1 MEMTK
6 IDLKY
11 IVLIPLFLIGG
22 SSFAGVD
29 VEPEDT
35 TADFTAESIAI
46 RNISPSYRI
55 SEKPLIIDTVIPIPD
70 ISYPLLSR
78 NMRTEI
84 SIAQIDP
91 SKIKIVEKLPK
102 LYPGYVRVGLGNY
115 ISPLG
120 EVYYNS
126 MRNRSMSW
134 GVHLN
139 HNSSF
144 GDIKGYAPST
154 FDNTS
159 GKLFGEFFT
168 RQFRIESEIDYL
180 NNGYHFYGIQD
191 TTENQDL
198 ISKDSLRNRVQGI
211 GYNVRFSNFARK
223 DSATLLYTVK
233 TNYDHFHEF
242 DPNDRNLNAKSSN
255 FGIGTELSYQ
265 LKNNIYA
272 AELDVKYNKYKFANE
287 NADVLIDDWHD
298 DNNTIIH
305 LKPTITSYGD
315 KWKVLVGV
323 DLNFDIVDKA
333 SFIAIPQ
340 LEGKYSLFKDMFIP
354 YAGIGG
360 GLTQNT
366 FRSLNRTNPFIVSEL
381 ELQNTKELKFYGG
394 IKGTLSKKL
403 SFDVQVHSSTFT
415 NMALFVNDTVWSDMY
430 KFDVVYDKVTALGV
444 QASVSYQAAE
454 KLKVDLIGK
463 YNSYAT
469 QMETHAWNLPA
480 VDIKLRGSYNMFDK
494 IYIKSDLTLL
504 GGRKSPEGLF
514 STDIGDEKY
523 ELGFVADANLQGE
536 YRYNKRISVFVQFN
550 NLAAQ
555 KYFRW
560 NRYRVQGFQVLGGA
574 TFAF

>member
-11 IVLIPLFLIGG
+11 IILGPLFLLAGI
-22 SSFAGVD
+22 SFGQIDYEAISK
-29 VEPEDT
+29 
-35 TADFTAESIAI
+35 AE
-46 RNISPSYRI
+46 RPISPSYRI
-55 SEKPLIIDTVIPIPD
+55 SEKPAIIDTVIPIPN

-84 SIAQIDP
+84 SIDQIDP
-91 SKIKIVEKLPK
+91 AKIKIVEKLDK
-102 LYPGYVRVGLGNY
+102 LYPGYLRLGLGNY

-120 EVYYNS
+120 EFYYNS
-126 MRNRSMSW
+126 LRNRRMSY

-144 GDIKGYAPST
+144 GNIKGYAPSI
-154 FDNTS
+154 FDNS
-159 GKLFGEFFT
+159 SAKLFGEFFT
-168 RQFRIESEIDYL
+168 KEFRIESEINYL

-198 ISKDSLRNRVQGI
+198 ISKDSLRTRVQGI

-223 DSATLLYTVK
+223 DSATLLYIVK
-233 TNYDHFHEF
+233 TDFDHFHEF
-242 DPNDRNLNAKSSN
+242 DPLERNMNAKNSN
-255 FGIGTELSYQ
+255 FGIGTEMAYQ

-272 AELDVKYNKYKFANE
+272 GELDIRYNKYKFAND
-287 NADVLIDDWHD
+287 NPNVLISDWHD
-298 DNNTIIH
+298 DDNTIVH
-305 LKPTITSYGD
+305 LKPSITSYGK

-323 DLNFDIVDKA
+323 DLNFDFNPEPTFVA
-333 SFIAIPQ
+333 VPL
-340 LEGKYSLFKDMFIP
+340 LEGRYSLFKDMLIP

-366 FRSLNRTNPFIVSEL
+366 FRSLNRTNEFIVSEL
-381 ELQNTKELKFYGG
+381 DLKNTKELKFYGG

-403 SFDVQVHSSTFT
+403 SFNLQVHSTTFA
-415 NMALFVNDTVWSDMY
+415 NMALFVNDTVWSDLY

-444 QASVSYQAAE
+444 NASVSYQAAE
-454 KLKVDLIGK
+454 KLKVDAIVA
-463 YNSYAT
+463 YNNYTT
-469 QMETHAWNLPA
+469 QVETHAWNLPEI
-480 VDIKLRGSYNMFDK
+480 DIKLRGSYNLYDK
-494 IYIKSDLTLL
+494 IYVKSDLTLL

-514 STDIGDEKY
+514 STEVSDE
-523 ELGFVADANLQGE
+523 EFDLGFVADANLSAE
-536 YRYNKRISVFVQFN
+536 YRYNKRVSIFVQLN

-560 NRYRVQGFQVLGGA
+560 NRYRTQGFQILGGA
-574 TFAF
+574 TFSF